1 MYLALVVSNIVET
14 PRWITEYVLLGSKQ
28 DARPLEEGAAWDEL
42 PEAAIVSSTPLYPPD
57 GRTVDPFSSGPMPFT
72 SPSEAQAVAVAQA
85 FRASPPAE
93 VKRHGVGA
101 TTPIYVVDP
110 HSQKVRAASI

>member
-28 DARPLEEGAAWDEL
+28 DAQPLEDGIAWDEI
-42 PEAAIVSSTPLYPPD
+42 PEGTIVSSTPLYPPD
-57 GRTVDPFSSGPMPFT
+57 GRTVDPFSAGPIPFT
-72 SPSEAQAVAVAQA
+72 SPSEAQAIAVAEA
-85 FRASPPAE
+85 FRKSPPAE
-93 VKRHGVGA
+93 LKRHNIGA

-110 HSQKVRAASI
+110 HSQKVKPAMI